1 MSKPNKDLSK
11 LNNLKDKAPT
21 PQDAAKVLG
30 GKMRRGGDDDL
41 KDLEVER

>member
-1 MSKPNKDLSK
+1 MSKPSKEQGK

-21 PQDAAKVLG
+21 PQDTAKVLG